1 MLLMDRALEQ
11 GIAEVVCTVNAVGPR
26 FVAGETLL
34 LARDNTITTKYAV
47 TIAEDGS
54 QWIGKTEE
62 TPPISGKKYPIVG
75 MMN

>member
-1 MLLMDRALEQ
+1 MHLMNRALEQ
-11 GIAEVVCTVNAVGPR
+11 GVAEVVCTVNAVGPR

-34 LARDNTITTKYAV
+34 LARDRTIPTKYAV
-47 TIAEDGS
+47 TIGHDGR

-62 TPPISGKKYPIVG
+62 EPPISGEKYPIVG